1 MHRTRL
7 ASWLLAFACGTAAPA
22 QDVAYPTGVSKEMHE
37 AVQRGLDWLARNQ
50 STSDGSWRN
59 SGGYGSYPAAMT
71 GLTGMAFIA
80 SGSTPTRGKHYAEV
94 RDSVDFLIKHADPST
109 GVISVPAEEGRGMY
123 GHGFATL
130 FLASVYGMEEDQK
143 KQERLKRVLDKAV
156 ALISSAQSSAG
167 GWIYTPDSNSDEGSV
182 TVTQIQALRA
192 CRMAGIAVDKK
203 TIDRAVDYIK
213 KCQNGD
219 GSIRYSLGS
228 GGEGRP
234 AITAA
239 GVAVLYNAGMYD
251 DQPFVDKAVQYCKK
265 QIQVSVDSTGHHFY
279 THLYWSQA
287 LYQRGGADWTA
298 YLDKKAAWLLRQQK
312 KDGSWDGDGVG
323 TVYGTA
329 IALTI
334 LLLPYSYAPDLP
346 ALRPRCSR
354 SPSFIHCCS
363 GACHCARSRSSST
376 C

>member
-7 ASWLLAFACGTAAPA
+7 ASWLLALACGALAPA
-22 QDVAYPTGVSKEMHE
+22 QDVVYPPGITKEMHE
-37 AVQRGLDWLARNQ
+37 AVQRGLEWLARNQ
-50 STSDGSWRN
+50 ANDGSWRN

-71 GLTGMAFIA
+71 GLAGMALIA
-80 SGSTPTRGKHYAEV
+80 SGSTPTRGKYWREV
-94 RDSVDFLIKHADPST
+94 RDSVDFLLKHADPNN

-130 FLASVYGMEEDQK
+130 FLASVFGMEEDVK

-156 ALISSAQSSAG
+156 SLISSAQSSAG

-203 TIDRAVDYIK
+203 TIDRAIEYIK
-213 KCQNGD
+213 RCQNSD

-265 QIQVSVDSTGHHFY
+265 QIQVSVDNTGHHFY

-287 LYQRGGADWTA
+287 LYQRGGVDWTG
-298 YLDKKAAWLLRQQK
+298 YFDKKAAWLLRQQK
-312 KDGSWDGDGVG
+312 KDGSWEGDGVG

-334 LLLPYSYAPDLP
+334 LLLPYSYAPIYQ
-346 ALRPRCSR
+346 R
-354 SPSFIHCCS
+354 
-363 GACHCARSRSSST
+363 
-376 C
+376 

>member
-7 ASWLLAFACGTAAPA
+7 APWLLALAIGGLAPA
-22 QDVAYPTGVSKEMHE
+22 QDVVYPPGVTKEIHE

-50 STSDGSWRN
+50 ANDGSWRN

-71 GLTGMAFIA
+71 GLAGMAFIA
-80 SGSTPTRGKHYAEV
+80 SGSTPTRGKHWQQV
-94 RDSVDFLIKHADPST
+94 RDSVDFLLKHADPNS

-130 FLASVYGMEEDQK
+130 FLASVFGMEEDVK

-156 ALISSAQSSAG
+156 GLISSAQSSAG

-219 GSIRYSLGS
+219 GSIRYSLNS

-251 DQPFVDKAVQYCKK
+251 DQPFVEKAVQYCKK
-265 QIQVSVDSTGHHFY
+265 QIQVSVDNTGHHFY

-287 LYQRGGADWTA
+287 LYQRGGADWTG

-312 KDGSWDGDGVG
+312 KDGSWEGDGVG

-334 LLLPYSYAPDLP
+334 LLLPYSYAPIYQ
-346 ALRPRCSR
+346 R
-354 SPSFIHCCS
+354 
-363 GACHCARSRSSST
+363 
-376 C
+376 

>member
-1 MHRTRL
+1 
-7 ASWLLAFACGTAAPA
+7 
-22 QDVAYPTGVSKEMHE
+22 
-37 AVQRGLDWLARNQ
+37 
-50 STSDGSWRN
+50 
-59 SGGYGSYPAAMT
+59 
-71 GLTGMAFIA
+71 MALIA
-80 SGSTPTRGKHYAEV
+80 SGSTPTRGKYWREV
-94 RDSVDFLIKHADPST
+94 RDSVDFLLKHADPNN

-130 FLASVYGMEEDQK
+130 FLASVFGMEEDVK

-156 ALISSAQSSAG
+156 SLISSAQSSAG

-203 TIDRAVDYIK
+203 TIDRAIEYIK
-213 KCQNGD
+213 RCQNSD

-265 QIQVSVDSTGHHFY
+265 QIQVSVDNTGHHFY

-287 LYQRGGADWTA
+287 LYQRGGVDWTG
-298 YLDKKAAWLLRQQK
+298 YFDKKAAWLLRQQK
-312 KDGSWDGDGVG
+312 KDGSWEGDGVG

-334 LLLPYSYAPDLP
+334 LLLPYSYAPIYQ
-346 ALRPRCSR
+346 R
-354 SPSFIHCCS
+354 
-363 GACHCARSRSSST
+363 
-376 C
+376 